1 MKKFEYKF
9 VVVEE
14 LMGEEEIM
22 RMLNLEGSEGWE
34 AIHFY
39 KICPT
44 LGFVAV
50 GEAQQKII
58 FKREISEN

>member
-1 MKKFEYKF
+1 MKKFEYKIVTIGF
-9 VVVEE
+9 NVLEE
-14 LMGEEEIM
+14 NVLPI
-22 RMLNLEGSEGWE
+22 LSSEGLGGWE

-58 FKREISEN
+58 FKREI